1 MTHRRGFRRPG
12 GRAHKWSRK
21 GAIVSIA
28 GTLLVSCALILNIF
42 GNQPTAFEKASAWMF
57 STPLREFI
65 AVADDPGHDNRFVW
79 ESDKCSAPVLGSAGK
94 TYDFTDAC
102 RRHDFGYRNFSRLDG
117 GRKWTKTL
125 RERVDRRFLTD
136 MIDSCAARKK
146 IERAACRTWANLYH
160 SVVRQ
165 YGGP

>member
-1 MTHRRGFRRPG
+1 MS
-12 GRAHKWSRK
+12 AHKWSRK
-21 GAIVSIA
+21 GAIVSII
-28 GTLLVSCALILNIF
+28 GSLLVGIALTFNIL
-42 GNQPTAFEKASAWMF
+42 GNQPTPFEKTSTWVF

-65 AVADDPGHDNRFVW
+65 AAADDPKHDGQLVW

-102 RRHDFGYRNFSRLDG
+102 RRHDFGYRNFSRIDG
-117 GRKWTKTL
+117 GKKWTKSL

-136 MIDSCAARKK
+136 MRDSCAARKT
-146 IERAACRTWANLYH
+146 IERAACRTWADLYYTA
-160 SVVRQ
+160 VRQ